1 MIWPFT
7 RRPALADARPLYAAL
22 VAEARRTGW
31 YTDAGVPDTMD
42 GRFAVLAT
50 AIASADLRL
59 GGGGDVARDLAPR
72 LTECFVAD
80 MDAQLQ
86 QAGLGDPTL
95 GREVRK
101 LVAVLADKIA
111 RLGDPNDRVAVRRAV
126 YADGAPSSAQ
136 LDHAVAMVD
145 DLRRRLADS
154 RDEALAEGAIA

>member
-7 RRPALADARPLYAAL
+7 RRSDLPDAASLYAAL
-22 VAEARRTGW
+22 VGLARDPRW
-31 YTDAGVPDTMD
+31 YRAAGVPDTID

-50 AIASADLRL
+50 MVALADLRL
-59 GGGGDVARDLAPR
+59 GAGGEAAQALSPR

-95 GREVRK
+95 GKEVRK

-111 RLGDPNDRVAVRRAV
+111 RLANPDDRDAVRRAV
-126 YADGAPSSAQ
+126 YADGEPAAGD
-136 LDHAVAMVD
+136 LDQAAAFVADV
-145 DLRRRLADS
+145 RRRLAATAD
-154 RDEALAEGAIA
+154 DQLGQGVIA

>member
-7 RRPALADARPLYAAL
+7 RRSDLPDAAPLYAAL
-22 VAEARRTGW
+22 VGLARDPRW
-31 YTDAGVPDTMD
+31 YRAADVPDTMD

-50 AIASADLRL
+50 MVALADLRL
-59 GGGGDVARDLAPR
+59 GAGGEGAQAMSPR

-95 GREVRK
+95 GKQVRK

-111 RLGDPNDRVAVRRAV
+111 RLRDPADTDAVRRAV
-126 YADGAPSSAQ
+126 YADGDPAPAS
-136 LDHAVAMVD
+136 LDQATAFVADV
-145 DLRRRLADS
+145 RRRLAASSD
-154 RDEALAEGAIA
+154 DQIIQGKIA